1 MSAHITQKAKLHRE
15 RLVGAAFG
23 VPLQDVLAPAD
34 GAHAIP
40 HLLRVEA
47 LEEHVS
53 VVGDAVEEG
62 FPVHQTRSFF
72 ASSVVASVFPSGHAT
87 TTVCRVPIMSKML

>member
-1 MSAHITQKAKLHRE
+1 MSAHIPQEAKFHRE
-15 RLVGAAFG
+15 RLVGAA
-23 VPLQDVLAPAD
+23 VSVRLQDVLAAAH

-40 HLLRVEA
+40 HLLRVKA

-87 TTVCRVPIMSKML
+87 TTVWRVPIMSKML